1 MRATSRARPAR
12 DGGAAASILV
22 VAFSRR
28 ALQQTGGG
36 HFSPI
41 AAYHAPSDSAL
52 VLDVARFKYPPYFV
66 PLPLLYE
73 SMRAADA
80 ATGRPR
86 GYLKVGAAALPAAA
100 SAASEGSGVDV
111 VA

>member
-1 MRATSRARPAR
+1 MCRMGSRARRRSSTSYHSSERHAFFFQKSLPA
-12 DGGAAASILV
+12 GC
-22 VAFSRR
+22 
-28 ALQQTGGG
+28 
-36 HFSPI
+36 I

-66 PLPLLYE
+66 SLPLLYE